1 MIRLFK
7 IVGWFE
13 GVSLLLLLFVAMPLK
28 YQWGMPEYVSWV
40 GRAHGFLFIAY
51 VGLATVLAAIHDW
64 KVTKLFLSYVLSSV
78 PFGTFYFEKKHLD

>member
-40 GRAHGFLFIAY
+40 GRAHGFL
-51 VGLATVLAAIHDW
+51 
-64 KVTKLFLSYVLSSV
+64 LSHMLV
-78 PFGTFYFEKKHLD
+78 